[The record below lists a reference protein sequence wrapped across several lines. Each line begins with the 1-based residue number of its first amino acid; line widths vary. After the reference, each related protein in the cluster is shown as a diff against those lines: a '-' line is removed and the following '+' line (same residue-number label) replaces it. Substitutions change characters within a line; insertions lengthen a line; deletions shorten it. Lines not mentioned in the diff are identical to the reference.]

1 MLTPPQ
7 IICMSRL
14 VRILIWSSM
23 NWMWTLD
30 VAPRALPLSGPM
42 EPFQWRPPPD
52 ASEGIPIPKG
62 CRSKPLGGGTSW
74 WDVLVGNCHG
84 FSGWS
89 SEIPQNGDQNFVKS
103 MYLVFENEIYIY
115 ISIYVYTFVC
125 SVFLPPPWYGSPG
138 STPFPSICK
147 LLAAFLRSSLVFARF
162 LQHFWLPASHLLGTC
177 YLLDNL
183 RSTHTPSKYIHTI
196 HTIAT
201 IRTIHTKTNHTYHTN
216 HTCLTLVYIPHIPYL
231 QHIPYP
237 PYKP

>member
-1 MLTPPQ
+1 MWLWPIFLGSRSQLQRNKKYYLTMLTPPQ

-103 MYLVFENEIYIY
+103 MYLVFENDIYIY
-115 ISIYVYTFVC
+115 ICIYIR
-125 SVFLPPPWYGSPG
+125 VFRVP
-138 STPFPSICK
+138 
-147 LLAAFLRSSLVFARF
+147 
-162 LQHFWLPASHLLGTC
+162 
-177 YLLDNL
+177 
-183 RSTHTPSKYIHTI
+183 TPSMVWVP
-196 HTIAT
+196 
-201 IRTIHTKTNHTYHTN
+201 R
-216 HTCLTLVYIPHIPYL
+216 
-231 QHIPYP
+231 
-237 PYKP
+237 